1 LTPDRHP
8 AVARAGWRGFRVRCI
23 RERGG
28 ATLNVVVLTKWVPE
42 PQGTPQL
49 GEDGLLV
56 REGADGA
63 LDPGDEYGLEA
74 ALQLVETVGDGEITL
89 LSMGPEV
96 SQAALQRGLAMGA
109 HKGVRITDDGL
120 RGADA
125 LVTARVLAAAIR
137 REPFDLVI
145 GGVESTDGYTG
156 TVPAS
161 IAELLG
167 LPALTFARELHL
179 SEGTITI
186 ERQTAAGY
194 DVVVSPLPA
203 VVTVT
208 AGATE
213 PRYPSLKGVMAAK
226 SKPVE
231 TLSVADLGLSDDVV
245 SATQTVAEVSD
256 APPKKGGETVEFDDT
271 TAVRIADLLA
281 DAKVI

>member
-1 LTPDRHP
+1 
-8 AVARAGWRGFRVRCI
+8 V
-23 RERGG
+23 
-28 ATLNVVVLTKWVPE
+28 NVIVLTKWVPE
-42 PQGTPQL
+42 PEGTPTL
-49 GEDGLLV
+49 GDDGLLV

-74 ALQLVETVGDGEITL
+74 ALQLVEAASDGEIIL
-89 LSMGPEV
+89 LTMGPDV
-96 SQAALQRGLAMGA
+96 AHAALQRGLAMGA
-109 HKGVRITDDGL
+109 HRGVRITDDAL

-137 REPFDLVI
+137 RQEFDLVI

-167 LPALTFARELHL
+167 VPSLTFARELHL
-179 SEGTITI
+179 SDATLTI

-194 DVVVSPLPA
+194 DVIVTSLPA

-231 TLSVADLGLSDDVV
+231 TFSVTDLGLSPEDVR
-245 SATQTVAEVSD
+245 ATQTVAEVAD
-256 APPKKGGETVEFDDT
+256 APPKQGGETIEFDEAT
-271 TAVRIADLLA
+271 PARIADLLA
-281 DAKVI
+281 EAKVI